1 MREKE
6 RFNGTQML
14 RHYLLQRRQLLFEV
28 VQSLQQLPLLQQVV
42 LGQVERRVQQM
53 HNMLHVHQLHGMLI
67 GCSHCGREHNKAG
80 QDEKAGGVVPGEIIT
95 AIYQQGPEL

>member
-14 RHYLLQRRQLLFEV
+14 RHYLLQRQQLLFEV

-42 LGQVERRVQQM
+42 LRQVERRVQKM
-53 HNMLHVHQLHGMLI
+53 HNMLHVHQLHGMLV
-67 GCSHCGREHNKAG
+67 G
-80 QDEKAGGVVPGEIIT
+80 
-95 AIYQQGPEL
+95 